1 MVSIVEAAGWPIWPL
16 IFCSIL
22 ALALIGERFYM
33 LQADKVAPRDLLEDV
48 MDAVADRIPSSAS
61 IDELA
66 SGSALGELLAQVL
79 RLYQANPQQD
89 AATLRSS
96 LESHGR
102 EVAHRLERY
111 LPSIG
116 TIASASPLLGLLG
129 TVIGMIEIF
138 GSQSPGN
145 ANPAELAHGI
155 SVALYNT
162 AFGLIVAIPTLA
174 FWRHFRHT
182 VDEYVVQLESQSDAL
197 IKHLCQ
203 KQPKV

>member
-33 LQADKVAPRDLLEDV
+33 LQTEKVAPRELLDDV
-48 MDAVADRIPSSAS
+48 INAVGERIPSAAS
-61 IDELA
+61 LDELA
-66 SGSALGELLAQVL
+66 AGSSLGELLAHVL
-79 RLYQANPQQD
+79 RLYQANPKQD

-145 ANPAELAHGI
+145 ASPAELAHGI

-162 AFGLIVAIPTLA
+162 AFGLMVAIPTLA

-203 KQPKV
+203 TQPKV

>member
-48 MDAVADRIPSSAS
+48 MDAVVDRIPSSAS

>member
-48 MDAVADRIPSSAS
+48 MDAVVDRIPSSAS
-61 IDELA
+61 MDELA

>member
-1 MVSIVEAAGWPIWPL
+1 MISIVEAAGWPIWPL

-22 ALALIGERFYM
+22 VVALIAERFYM
-33 LQADKVAPRDLLEDV
+33 LQAEKVVPKGLLDEV
-48 MDAVADRIPSSAS
+48 MNAVKDRYPNEASLDQLADNSS
-61 IDELA
+61 
-66 SGSALGELLAQVL
+66 LGELLAHVL
-79 RLYQANPQQD
+79 RLYAANPNQGAD
-89 AATLRSS
+89 TMRSG
-96 LESHGR
+96 LEAHGR

-138 GSQSPGN
+138 GSQAPGV

-162 AFGLIVAIPTLA
+162 AFGLIIAIPSLA

-182 VDEYVVQLESQSDAL
+182 VDEFVVQLESQSDAL

-203 KQPKV
+203 TQPRS

>member
-1 MVSIVEAAGWPIWPL
+1 MISIVEAAGWPIWPL

-22 ALALIGERFYM
+22 VLALIGERFYM
-33 LQADKVAPRDLLEDV
+33 LQTEKVVPKGLLEEV
-48 MDAVADRIPSSAS
+48 IAAIKDRYPNETSLDQLAKNSS
-61 IDELA
+61 
-66 SGSALGELLAQVL
+66 LGELLAHVL
-79 RLYQANPQQD
+79 RLHAANPNQGAD
-89 AATLRSS
+89 AIRSG
-96 LESHGR
+96 LEAHGR

-138 GSQSPGN
+138 GAQAPGV

-162 AFGLIVAIPTLA
+162 AFGLIIAIPSLA

-182 VDEYVVQLESQSDAL
+182 VDEFVVQLESQSDAL

-203 KQPKV
+203 TQPRS

>member
-1 MVSIVEAAGWPIWPL
+1 MISIVEAAGWPIWPL

-22 ALALIGERFYM
+22 ALALIAERFYM
-33 LQADKVAPRDLLEDV
+33 LQADKVIPNGLLDDV
-48 MDAVADRIPSSAS
+48 LAAVKDRYPTTSSL
-61 IDELA
+61 DELA
-66 SGSALGELLAQVL
+66 AGSSLGELLAHVL
-79 RLYQANPQQD
+79 RLYQADPNQD
-89 AATLRSS
+89 AATIRSS
-96 LESHGR
+96 LEAHGR
-102 EVAHRLERY
+102 TVAHRLERY

-138 GSQSPGN
+138 GSQSPGV
-145 ANPAELAHGI
+145 ANPAQLAHGI

-162 AFGLIVAIPTLA
+162 AFGLIVAIPSLA

-197 IKHLCQ
+197 IKHLCLT
-203 KQPKV
+203 KPKA

>member
-48 MDAVADRIPSSAS
+48 MDAVVDRIPSSAS

-116 TIASASPLLGLLG
+116 TIASSSPLLGLLG

>member
-1 MVSIVEAAGWPIWPL
+1 
-16 IFCSIL
+16 
-22 ALALIGERFYM
+22 
-33 LQADKVAPRDLLEDV
+33 
-48 MDAVADRIPSSAS
+48 
-61 IDELA
+61 
-66 SGSALGELLAQVL
+66 
-79 RLYQANPQQD
+79 
-89 AATLRSS
+89 
-96 LESHGR
+96 
-102 EVAHRLERY
+102 
-111 LPSIG
+111 
-116 TIASASPLLGLLG
+116 
-129 TVIGMIEIF
+129 MIEIF